1 MSTTKLVIGFAVLFM
16 GLASATYAATI
27 DERVRAAHRHIEQG
41 MRSGSI
47 NREEAKR
54 LTAEFN
60 RVREDEARA
69 RKDGHLDRR
78 ERQRL
83 DHELDRLEK
92 HIYRAKH
99 N

>member
-1 MSTTKLVIGFAVLFM
+1 MSAKKLIRIIAILSL
-16 GLASATYAATI
+16 GLASAAFAATI
-27 DERVRAAHRHIEQG
+27 DDRVRAAHHHIEQG

-47 NREEAKR
+47 NHQEAKR
-54 LTAEFN
+54 LTAEFD

-69 RKDGHLDRR
+69 RRDGHLDRR
-78 ERQRL
+78 ERERL

-92 HIYRAKH
+92 NIYRAKH

>member
-1 MSTTKLVIGFAVLFM
+1 MLANRLSTVIAVLLL
-16 GLASATYAATI
+16 GLASAAFAATI

-54 LTAEFN
+54 LTAEFS

-69 RKDGHLDRR
+69 RRDGHLDRR
-78 ERQRL
+78 ERERL
-83 DHELDRLEK
+83 DHELDRLERN
-92 HIYRAKH
+92 IYRVKH